1 VTAQLLNTSDMSALL
16 HRQAGVATVQQLIVA
31 GSTLNHIRA
40 QVDARRWRRFGKHC
54 VVLHNYTP
62 TRLQAMWVAVLD
74 HPAPAALAGVTAL
87 QSAGF
92 TFFGRELKLIH
103 LVVPRGS
110 RYHDF
115 PDVKIHE
122 SRRFTDA
129 DIDPRSVISRTTLPR
144 SAIDA
149 AAWQPF
155 PRYACG
161 LLAAVVQQRLCTAN
175 ELADALPHVG
185 RVRHKAHLRLA
196 IADIAGGAEALSEID
211 IARMCRKF
219 GLRPPDRQRLRRD
232 ARGRKRYL
240 DCEWVLEDGSI
251 VVLEVDG
258 GHHIKVANWERDMKR
273 ERGVVISGRR
283 VLRATANE
291 ARHDQRALAADL
303 LAIGVPLLH

>member
-1 VTAQLLNTSDMSALL
+1 MNVLTLNAQLDGLL
-16 HRQAGVATVQQLIVA
+16 RQQSGVARADQLLGTGLTRKQISA
-31 GSTLNHIRA
+31 H
-40 QVDARRWRRFGKHC
+40 VDARRWQRYGDHCIVTHNFAPTRRQRMWLAVLEPASPVSLAGWTALETAGFRFFGKE
-54 VVLHNYTP
+54 
-62 TRLQAMWVAVLD
+62 LD
-74 HPAPAALAGVTAL
+74 
-87 QSAGF
+87 S
-92 TFFGRELKLIH
+92 IH
-103 LVVPRGS
+103 ILVRRGS
-110 RYHDF
+110 TSGHG
-115 PDVKIHE
+115 PGLTVHE
-122 SRRFTDA
+122 SRRFSDA
-129 DIDPRSVISRTTLPR
+129 CIDPRSAIPRTTLPR

-149 AAWQPF
+149 AAWQPY

-185 RVRHKAHLRLA
+185 RVRHKPHMRLA

-211 IARMCRKF
+211 IARMCRRF

-232 ARGRKRYL
+232 AQGRKRYL

-258 GHHIKVANWERDMKR
+258 SHHIEVANWERDMKR

-291 ARHDQRALAADL
+291 ARYDQPALAADL
-303 LAIGVPLLH
+303 LAIGVPRLG

>member
-1 VTAQLLNTSDMSALL
+1 MSALL
-16 HRQAGVATVQQLIVA
+16 HRQAGVATVQQLVVA
-31 GSTLNHIRA
+31 GSTLHHVRA

-54 VVLHNYTP
+54 VVLHNYSP

-74 HPAPAALAGVTAL
+74 HPAPAALAGLTAL
-87 QSAGF
+87 QTAGF

-103 LVVPRGS
+103 LVVPRGA

-122 SRRFTDA
+122 SRRFGLL
-129 DIDPRSVISRTTLPR
+129 DIDPVCAIPRTTLAR
-144 SAIDA
+144 SALDGG
-149 AAWQPF
+149 AWQPN

-161 LLAAVVQQRLCTAN
+161 LLAAVVQQRLCTTG
-175 ELADALPHVG
+175 ELVDQMQTVG
-185 RVRHKAHLRLA
+185 RIRHKAHMRLA
-196 IADIAGGAEALSEID
+196 IHDIAGGAEALSELD
-211 IARMCRKF
+211 IAAMCRKF
-219 GLRPPDRQRLRRD
+219 GLRPPDRQRIRRD
-232 ARGRKRYL
+232 HQGRRRYL

-291 ARHDQRALAADL
+291 ARFDQPALVADL
-303 LAIGVPLLH
+303 EAIGIPRLH